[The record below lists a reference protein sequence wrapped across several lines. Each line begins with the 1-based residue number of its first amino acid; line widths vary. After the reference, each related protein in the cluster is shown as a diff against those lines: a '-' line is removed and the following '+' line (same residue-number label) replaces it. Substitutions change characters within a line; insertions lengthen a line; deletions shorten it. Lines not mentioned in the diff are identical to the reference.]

1 MAAARLVGVSEIA
14 EMLDVSRQRA
24 SQLCAYKGFPDQVE
38 LVAPIDEMT
47 EAIVRAMFGQIRDGR
62 VTADEALA
70 ALESGGHRLGR
81 SVKLWRL
88 DDVIR
93 WADREGRTLQ
103 IETTGHEQTI
113 SRSCAGV
120 RFAHDEFYLAYPRRQ
135 FGRRFGAAPANL
147 EGLNRR

>member
-14 EMLDVSRQRA
+14 EMLDLSRQRA
-24 SQLCAYKGFPDQVE
+24 SVLCARKGFPDQVE
-38 LVAPIDEMT
+38 LVAPIDAMT

-103 IETTGHEQTI
+103 IDNDG
-113 SRSCAGV
+113 S
-120 RFAHDEFYLAYPRRQ
+120 
-135 FGRRFGAAPANL
+135 
-147 EGLNRR
+147 